1 MRENAIQFS
10 KVSHDH
16 LTCLPPMLSRDS
28 WILWTDSVPVVTAM
42 SPLRVLQ
49 KCWVSSKFL
58 LVAKARYLSCSCLQ
72 TTVLSSCNSSM
83 CWDLT
88 CPVSQLNTFP
98 PPSSSAEHW
107 DQAFRQTLEIILLRY
122 LRWRQLPGEWPGPGI
137 CPRYEHQSLS
147 PSHSAQLYNTGW
159 IKII

>member
-1 MRENAIQFS
+1 MRENACQFS
-10 KVSHDH
+10 KVSPDH

-49 KCWVSSKFL
+49 KCWVSRKFL
-58 LVAKARYLSCSCLQ
+58 LVPKARYLSCSCLQ

-88 CPVSQLNTFP
+88 CPVFQLNTFP
-98 PPSSSAEHW
+98 PTSSSVEHW
-107 DQAFRQTLEIILLRY
+107 DQAFRQTLEITLLRN
-122 LRWRQLPGEWPGPGI
+122 LRWRQFCLESGLVQVSVPDMNISHWAL
-137 CPRYEHQSLS
+137 HTVLS
-147 PSHSAQLYNTGW
+147 YTTPVE
-159 IKII
+159 